1 MKAYWKSG
9 GISPHILL
17 TSVLDGGEW
26 SALCR
31 GRFTPR
37 ERAHGTHWI
46 GGWVGPRAVL
56 EGMVRRKIH
65 SPRQGSNPR
74 IPIVQPVAQRYT
86 TELSYLRTTFLNYSM
101 CGKTI
106 LIFLSDIREEGNDV
120 EKSQQSAIDF
130 FSVLQRHWEKCKH
143 RATKM
148 SQFLRLCVKSTHR

>member
-1 MKAYWKSG
+1 
-9 GISPHILL
+9 
-17 TSVLDGGEW
+17 
-26 SALCR
+26 
-31 GRFTPR
+31 
-37 ERAHGTHWI
+37 
-46 GGWVGPRAVL
+46 
-56 EGMVRRKIH
+56 
-65 SPRQGSNPR
+65 
-74 IPIVQPVAQRYT
+74 
-86 TELSYLRTTFLNYSM
+86 M